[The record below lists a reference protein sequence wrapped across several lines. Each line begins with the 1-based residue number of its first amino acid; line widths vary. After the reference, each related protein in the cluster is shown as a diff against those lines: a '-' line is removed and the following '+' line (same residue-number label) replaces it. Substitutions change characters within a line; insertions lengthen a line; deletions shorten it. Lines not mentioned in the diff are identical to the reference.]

1 MCATLLIIPLICFE
15 ESFLYRLYRI
25 FFVFI
30 LKINVIYVS
39 VGGLVPFEAAVDD
52 TAVEPRV

>member
-1 MCATLLIIPLICFE
+1 MCATLLIIPLICFKE
-15 ESFLYRLYRI
+15 PSLYRMYRI
-25 FFVFI
+25 FFIFI